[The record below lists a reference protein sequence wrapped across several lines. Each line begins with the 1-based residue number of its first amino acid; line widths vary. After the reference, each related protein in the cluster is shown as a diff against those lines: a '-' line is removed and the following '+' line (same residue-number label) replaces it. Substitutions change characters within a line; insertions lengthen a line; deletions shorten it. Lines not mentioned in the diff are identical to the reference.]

1 MIQRDSLT
9 KQLKRHSEI
18 FMVLSVILFPF
29 FLMAET
35 DLDPLLDS
43 LRVLSKNKPTAG
55 LKYGFHLLETKNFQK
70 APSTEAFIKI
80 ELATILNHQGLPA
93 QGLDYYL
100 EGVSYLERHRADIS
114 TAWHQIDIGNIYFH
128 QKNYGEAETAYRK
141 ALAAFRQKGPFWGEV
156 TALNNLGLLHQEK
169 NSPEAALDYFLKA
182 MRIRQ
187 LQDKDST
194 VIAQSYL
201 YLAEQ
206 LRQMER
212 HSEADYYEEKLL
224 KMDISDTLYHR
235 RAQISL
241 NRARLFWRKG
251 ELLKAK
257 ENLTLAEKRYFDDFS
272 KREAVG
278 FYRSCAL
285 FYMENGDA
293 GTARHYLD
301 KALTLSRE
309 HALYRDQIETLR
321 QIMRMEE
328 KSRDFIRFSGWLQ
341 QIDSLQNIIH
351 QTDLERSMR
360 HAEAKLTLEA
370 HKRALTEQ
378 EAALK
383 LAIFY
388 RNGAL
393 LFGMMLCLLLWMLYW
408 RYQYKKRTHAKILA
422 QQTQIHNQEK
432 ALLDEQNRFL
442 EAERNHVKNEL
453 ESKRRELIGNA
464 LKVMQGN
471 DLVKIFIEKLDH
483 FGKNLDEDDTLTLQ
497 KIINEFNKNNFL
509 ISWEEFEKRFE
520 ALHTD
525 FYKKLTHD
533 FPDLS
538 PNERKLCAYFR
549 LDMSNKDIAT
559 LAFTNYETIKKAKY
573 RLRKSL
579 NLHPGEKL
587 LHFLMKY

>member
-301 KALTLSRE
+301 KALALSRE